1 MFTFVRAPVRYRLLA
16 AAGVCALALSACSS
30 SSGATAGPAGSSAS
44 SSAGS
49 ASNQQVL
56 PVKTDPIN
64 NTATAQTLKIT
75 NFMVENNV
83 DPTTNKVVPDHLQIA
98 LKNTGATALSGFEV
112 YYTFTDT
119 VTKATESYYTKL
131 PASFS
136 IPANGATTIHFD
148 DSGQPHHFPVNKFDL
163 YHTSKNALTV
173 TAKVSATGAAPQ
185 TRTVNKAAG
194 GAETAN

>member
-1 MFTFVRAPVRYRLLA
+1 MFPFVRTHVRYRLLA
-16 AAGVCALALSACSS
+16 AAAACALALSACSS
-30 SSGATAGPAGSSAS
+30 SGPAAGPAGSSTS
-44 SSAGS
+44 SVAGT
-49 ASNQQVL
+49 ASNQQIL

-83 DPTTNKVVPDHLQIA
+83 DPTTNKAAPDHLQIA
-98 LKNTGATALSGFEV
+98 VQNTGATGLSGFEV

-119 VTKATESYYTKL
+119 VAKATESYYTKL

-136 IPANGATTIHFD
+136 IPAGGTKTIHFD
-148 DSGQPHHFPVNKFDL
+148 NSGQPNHFPVNKFDL

-173 TAKVSATGAAPQ
+173 TAKVSAKGAAPQ
-185 TRTVNKAAG
+185 TITVNKSAG
-194 GAETAN
+194 GAETAD